1 MKTPRLY
8 LCLDC
13 SHTFRHMDEHSRRCP
28 GCGSENSK
36 WKRAIKAKEY
46 QERVRNYNK
55 ANGIKGRFQEGT

>member
-1 MKTPRLY
+1 
-8 LCLDC
+8 
-13 SHTFRHMDEHSRRCP
+13 MDEHSRRCP